1 MIRIRTKVV
10 KPVTNLSVN
19 YYLRYQRMFIFV
31 TFIFRNMQNQEDRTS
46 AALASDIAGKT
57 IFSILLSISISH
69 LLNDTIQSLIPSMYP
84 VVKNSFHLNF
94 SQIGII
100 TLIFQLTA
108 SLFQPLIGLYTD
120 RKPQPYSLVVGMVF
134 TLSGL
139 ILLSQAKNYTL
150 LLISVAV
157 IGTGSSIFHP
167 EASKVAYMASGGRR
181 GLAQSI
187 FQVGGNLGGSLGP
200 ILAAIIIVPFGQ
212 SSILWFSVL
221 ALLAIVV
228 LLNVGSWYTNH
239 MNIMRKK
246 VTTITKGHGLSKAK
260 VTWSV
265 AILLVLIF
273 SKYFYLASITSYFTF
288 YLMHK
293 FNVSIQTS
301 QVHLFLFLFAV
312 AIGTLLGGPIGDR
325 VGRKYVIWF
334 SILGVAPFTLL
345 LPYANLF
352 WTTVLSIM
360 IGVILASAFSAILV
374 YAQELIPGKIGMISG
389 LFFGFAFGMGGLGS
403 ALLGILADKTTID
416 YVYHVCSFL
425 PLIGVLT
432 VFLPDIGTKRKSI
445 AAAL

>member
-1 MIRIRTKVV
+1 
-10 KPVTNLSVN
+10 
-19 YYLRYQRMFIFV
+19 
-31 TFIFRNMQNQEDRTS
+31 MQNQDDQTS

-57 IFSILLSISISH
+57 IFSILLSISFSH
-69 LLNDTIQSLIPSMYP
+69 LLNDTLQSIIPSIYP
-84 VVKNSFHLNF
+84 VIKNSFHLNF

-100 TLIFQLTA
+100 TLVFQSTA

-120 RKPQPYSLVVGMVF
+120 RKPQPYSLAVGMVI
-134 TLSGL
+134 TLLGL
-139 ILLSQAKNYTL
+139 ILLSQAKNYAL
-150 LLISVAV
+150 LLVSVAV
-157 IGTGSSIFHP
+157 IGTGSSVFHP

-200 ILAAIIIVPFGQ
+200 ILAAMIIVPFGQ
-212 SSILWFSVL
+212 SSILWFLIL
-221 ALLAIVV
+221 ALLAIIV
-228 LLNVGSWYTNH
+228 LLNVGGWYTHH
-239 MNIMRKK
+239 MNGMRGK
-246 VTTITKGHGLSKAK
+246 VPAITKGHGLSKAK
-260 VTWSV
+260 VAWSV
-265 AILLVLIF
+265 LILLVLIF

-312 AIGTLLGGPIGDR
+312 ATGTLLGGPIGDR

-345 LPYANLF
+345 LPSANLL

-403 ALLGILADKTTID
+403 ALLGMLADKTSID
-416 YVYHVCSFL
+416 YVYHVCAFL

-432 VFLPDIGTKRKSI
+432 FFLPDIGIKRK
-445 AAAL
+445 

>member
-1 MIRIRTKVV
+1 
-10 KPVTNLSVN
+10 
-19 YYLRYQRMFIFV
+19 
-31 TFIFRNMQNQEDRTS
+31 MQNKDDQTS
-46 AALASDIAGKT
+46 AAVASDIAGKT
-57 IFSILLSISISH
+57 IFSILLSISFSH
-69 LLNDTIQSLIPSMYP
+69 LLNDTIQSIIPSIYP
-84 VVKNSFHLNF
+84 VVKNSFQLNF
-94 SQIGII
+94 TQIGII
-100 TLIFQLTA
+100 TLVFQLTA

-120 RKPQPYSLVVGMVF
+120 RKPQPYSLAVGMVF

-139 ILLSQAKNYTL
+139 IILSQANNYAL
-150 LLISVAV
+150 LLVSVAV
-157 IGTGSSIFHP
+157 IGTGSSVFHP

-200 ILAAIIIVPFGQ
+200 ILAALIIVPFGQ

-221 ALLAIVV
+221 ALLAIIV
-228 LLNVGSWYTNH
+228 LLNVGSWYTHH
-239 MNIMRKK
+239 MNMRKK
-246 VTTITKGHGLSKAK
+246 VTELTKGHGLTKAK
-260 VTWSV
+260 VAWSV
-265 AILLVLIF
+265 VILLVLIF
-273 SKYFYLASITSYFTF
+273 SKYFYMASVTSYFTF

-293 FNVSIQTS
+293 FNVSIQAS

-312 AIGTLLGGPIGDR
+312 AAGTLLGGPIGDR

-352 WTTVLSIM
+352 WTSVLSIV

-403 ALLGILADKTTID
+403 ALLGMLADKTSID
-416 YVYHVCSFL
+416 YVYHVCAFL
-425 PLIGVLT
+425 PLIGVFT
-432 VFLPDIGTKRKSI
+432 VFLPDIGTKRK
-445 AAAL
+445 